1 MGFTAY
7 WGHLTNR
14 FDLIVTLVPS
24 MLQIAALIFPS
35 FMTVR
40 VLRIILL
47 ARTFRLLRL
56 LSNTKRFVYISS
68 TFVHLLPTFSN
79 LFGLLFFV
87 NFMYSLIGMQAFGG
101 VIVVRKNFFK
111 KKKEKQKKKKK
122 MKERCCIPLLE
133 NSLF

>member
-1 MGFTAY
+1 MGWSSY
-7 WGHLTNR
+7 WSHLTNR
-14 FDLIVTLVPS
+14 FDSIVTIVPS
-24 MLQIAALIFPS
+24 MLQIVALIFPS

-87 NFMYSLIGMQAFGG
+87 NFIFALIGMQWFGG
-101 VIVVRKNFFK
+101 ALAVNQTSK
-111 KKKEKQKKKKK
+111 KKIRKK
-122 MKERCCIPLLE
+122 II
-133 NSLF
+133 